1 MASKPT
7 AGYFTSPWRVIV
19 VSTLVT
25 LVGFNLRTVILAVPP
40 VLPLIQH
47 DLGLSYTATGVLTAL
62 PILVL
67 GCCAWPA
74 GLLVGRIG
82 GRRCVTIGLILLSMG
97 TFLRVL
103 WPSIITLYCFT
114 ILLSLGIT
122 IAQTAVPVLAR
133 RWFPRHI
140 GMVAAL
146 FSDGLIIGEAVGAAI
161 TVPIMGQFLG
171 NDAWAETFIVWTI
184 PIVIV
189 LILWFLFAPPEY
201 IHHAGNGVSHPA
213 GTDLSRPPLDISQP
227 AINSDDMDKGDE
239 NEMQIDGDRVVE
251 RRGRD
256 KSVPTVPK
264 RARVNA
270 LHLGI
275 LLGGGSLIYF
285 NMNSWIAVYNAAT
298 HQAGMTS
305 LALGVLNVAQLPV
318 SLGVTFFA
326 QWLAGRRSPF
336 IIAGIICGIAIT
348 GWVFTPAALEPLWAA
363 FLGGSSALVFTLG
376 IALPPLLASQNEVAR
391 LTGITLSLNY
401 CVAFIGP
408 LLGGQLW
415 DRLHIPS
422 LAFFP
427 VLLASIS
434 LIVLSLFLPS
444 RANFGLIAQAGPIE
458 QDETTTATPTL

>member
-7 AGYFTSPWRVIV
+7 DRYFANPWRVIF
-19 VSTLVT
+19 VSTLLT

-47 DLGLSYTATGVLTAL
+47 DLGLSYTETGVLTAL

-82 GRRCVTIGLILLSMG
+82 GRRCVTIGLILLSVG

-146 FSDGLIIGEAVGAAI
+146 FSDGLIIGEAVGAGI

-171 NDAWAETFIVWTI
+171 NDAWGETFVVWTI

-189 LILWFLFAPPEY
+189 LVLWFLFAPPEH
-201 IHHAGNGVSHPA
+201 IHKEPQ
-213 GTDLSRPPLDISQP
+213 ISVAQSTID
-227 AINSDDMDKGDE
+227 ADDVQIGDE
-239 NEMQIDGDRVVE
+239 SLVDGD
-251 RRGRD
+251 GRA
-256 KSVPTVPK
+256 KAVPTVPK
-264 RARVNA
+264 KARVNA

-285 NMNSWIAVYNAAT
+285 NMNSWIAVYNQAT
-298 HQAGMTS
+298 HHAGMTS

-348 GWVFTPAALEPLWAA
+348 GWVLTPAALEPWWAA
-363 FLGGSSALVFTLG
+363 LLGGSSALVFTLG
-376 IALPPLLASQNEVAR
+376 IALPPLLAGQNEVAR

-401 CVAFIGP
+401 CVAFVGP

-415 DRLHIPS
+415 DRLHIPA

-444 RANFGLIAQAGPIE
+444 RANFGLISQTEQAEPN
-458 QDETTTATPTL
+458 ETKTVTPTL

>member
-1 MASKPT
+1 MASKPS
-7 AGYFTSPWRVIV
+7 GRYFANPWRIIV
-19 VSTLVT
+19 VSTLLT

-40 VLPLIQH
+40 VLPLIQR
-47 DLGLSYTATGVLTAL
+47 DLGLSYTETGVLTAL

-67 GCCAWPA
+67 GCFAWPS
-74 GLLVGRIG
+74 GLLIGRIG
-82 GRRCVTIGLILLSMG
+82 GRRCVTIGLILLSLG

-103 WPSIITLYCFT
+103 WPSTISLYCFT

-133 RWFPRHI
+133 RWFPHHI

-146 FSDGLIIGEAVGAAI
+146 FSDGLIIGEAVGAGI

-171 NDAWAETFIVWTI
+171 NDAWAETFVVWTI

-189 LILWFLFAPPEY
+189 LVFWFIFAPPEY
-201 IHHAGNGVSHPA
+201 IHHETTVSA
-213 GTDLSRPPLDISQP
+213 AQP
-227 AINSDDMDKGDE
+227 AIDANDVHIGDGHVVGE
-239 NEMQIDGDRVVE
+239 SGRV
-251 RRGRD
+251 
-256 KSVPTVPK
+256 KAVPTVPK
-264 RARVNA
+264 KARVNA

-285 NMNSWIAVYNAAT
+285 NMNSWIAVYNQAT

-401 CVAFIGP
+401 CVAFVGP

-415 DRLHIPS
+415 DRLHIPA

-427 VLLASIS
+427 VLLASVS

-444 RANFGLIAQAGPIE
+444 RANFGLIAQTGQAEPN
-458 QDETTTATPTL
+458 ETTTVTPML

>member
-7 AGYFTSPWRVIV
+7 GGYFTNPWRVII

-40 VLPLIQH
+40 VLPLIQR

-67 GCCAWPA
+67 GCFAWPS
-74 GLLVGRIG
+74 GLLIGRIG
-82 GRRCVTIGLILLSMG
+82 GRRCVTIGLILLSLG

-133 RWFPRHI
+133 RWFPNHI

-171 NDAWAETFIVWTI
+171 NDAWAATFVIWTV
-184 PIVIV
+184 PVV
-189 LILWFLFAPPEY
+189 LVLALWLLFAPPEF
-201 IHHAGNGVSHPA
+201 IHGDGPNAI
-213 GTDLSRPPLDISQP
+213 GTSVSRPLSTESP
-227 AINSDDMDKGDE
+227 NME
-239 NEMQIDGDRVVE
+239 E
-251 RRGRD
+251 RGRD
-256 KSVPTVPK
+256 TSVSTAPK
-264 RARVNA
+264 KRRVNA

-285 NMNSWIAVYNAAT
+285 NMNSWIAVYNTAT
-298 HQAGMTS
+298 HHAGLTS
-305 LALGVLNVAQLPV
+305 LALGVLNVAQLPS
-318 SLGVTFFA
+318 SLVVTFFA

-336 IIAGIICGIAIT
+336 IVAGVVCGLAIT
-348 GWVFTPAALEPLWAA
+348 GWVLTPASLEPMWAA
-363 FLGGSSALVFTLG
+363 FLGASSALVFTLG
-376 IALPPLLASQNEVAR
+376 IALPPLLASQDEVAR

-401 CVAFIGP
+401 CVAFVGP
-408 LLGGQLW
+408 LIGGQLW
-415 DRLHIPS
+415 DRLHIPA
-422 LAFFP
+422 LAFSP

-444 RANFGLIAQAGPIE
+444 RANFGLISQTGPVE
-458 QDETTTATPTL
+458 RNETTTVTPTL

>member
-1 MASKPT
+1 MASRPT
-7 AGYFTSPWRVIV
+7 NEYFTNPWRVIV
-19 VSTLVT
+19 VAALVT

-47 DLGLSYTATGVLTAL
+47 DLGLSYTETGVLTAL

-82 GRRCVTIGLILLSMG
+82 GRRCVTIGLILLSLG

-171 NDAWAETFIVWTI
+171 NDAWAETFVIWTI

-189 LILWFLFAPPEY
+189 LVLWFIFAPPEH
-201 IHHAGNGVSHPA
+201 IHPETPA
-213 GTDLSRPPLDISQP
+213 TVGTDLSRPLRPHADLQP
-227 AINSDDMDKGDE
+227 TMNADDVQIGDST
-239 NEMQIDGDRVVE
+239 RVVGGG
-251 RRGRD
+251 GRD
-256 KSVPTVPK
+256 KSVPTEPK
-264 RARVNA
+264 KARVNA

-285 NMNSWIAVYNAAT
+285 NMNSWIAVYNTAT

-326 QWLAGRRSPF
+326 QWLAGRRAPF
-336 IIAGIICGIAIT
+336 IVSGIICGIAIT
-348 GWVFTPAALEPLWAA
+348 GWVLTPAALEPWWAA
-363 FLGGSSALVFTLG
+363 MLGGSSALVFTLG
-376 IALPPLLASQNEVAR
+376 IALPPLLAGQNEVAR

-401 CVAFIGP
+401 CVAFVGP

-415 DRLHIPS
+415 DRLHIPA

-427 VLLASIS
+427 VLLASVS

-444 RANFGLIAQAGPIE
+444 RANFGLISHSQSVE
-458 QDETTTATPTL
+458 QNETTVKTL

>member
-7 AGYFTSPWRVIV
+7 GGYFTNPWRVIL

-40 VLPLIQH
+40 VLPLIQR

-67 GCCAWPA
+67 GCFAWPS

-82 GRRCVTIGLILLSMG
+82 GRRCVTIGLILLSLG

-103 WPSIITLYCFT
+103 WPSILSLYCFT

-146 FSDGLIIGEAVGAAI
+146 FSDGLIIGEAVGAGI

-171 NDAWAETFIVWTI
+171 NDAWAATFVIWTV
-184 PIVIV
+184 PIILV
-189 LILWFLFAPPEY
+189 LALWLIFAPPEFIY
-201 IHHAGNGVSHPA
+201 REPSATVGAASARSSEVQTDDEDDVQMGDGGMGESGRAEAAPTVAGN
-213 GTDLSRPPLDISQP
+213 
-227 AINSDDMDKGDE
+227 MD
-239 NEMQIDGDRVVE
+239 N
-251 RRGRD
+251 
-256 KSVPTVPK
+256 VPGQK
-264 RARVNA
+264 KARVNS

-285 NMNSWIAVYNAAT
+285 NMNSWIAVYNTAT
-298 HQAGMTS
+298 HHAGITS

-348 GWVFTPAALEPLWAA
+348 GWVFTPAALEPWWAA
-363 FLGGSSALVFTLG
+363 LLGGSSALVFTLG
-376 IALPPLLASQNEVAR
+376 IALPPLLASHDEVAR

-401 CVAFIGP
+401 CVAFVGP
-408 LLGGQLW
+408 LIGGQLW
-415 DRLHIPS
+415 DRLHIPA

-434 LIVLSLFLPS
+434 LIVLSLFLP
-444 RANFGLIAQAGPIE
+444 
-458 QDETTTATPTL
+458 

>member
-1 MASKPT
+1 MASKP
-7 AGYFTSPWRVIV
+7 ANGYFTNPWRVVV

-40 VLPLIQH
+40 ILPLIQR

-74 GLLVGRIG
+74 GMLVGRIG
-82 GRRCVTIGLILLSMG
+82 GRRCVTIGLILLSLG

-103 WPSIITLYCFT
+103 WPSIISLYCFT

-146 FSDGLIIGEAVGAAI
+146 FSDGLIIGEAVGAGI

-171 NDAWAETFIVWTI
+171 NDAWHATFVVWTI
-184 PIVIV
+184 PIIIV
-189 LILWFLFAPPEY
+189 LALWFIFAPPEHIY
-201 IHHAGNGVSHPA
+201 PV
-213 GTDLSRPPLDISQP
+213 GTDLSRPPRPHADSQP
-227 AINSDDMDKGDE
+227 SINADHVQMGDDGRIVDD
-239 NEMQIDGDRVVE
+239 MQIDDGHVVKG
-251 RRGRD
+251 RGRD
-256 KSVPTVPK
+256 QSVPTGS
-264 RARVNA
+264 RVNA

-285 NMNSWIAVYNAAT
+285 NMNSWIAVYNTAT
-298 HQAGMTS
+298 HHAGITS

-326 QWLAGRRSPF
+326 QWLAGRRAPF
-336 IIAGIICGIAIT
+336 IVAGIICGIAIT
-348 GWVFTPAALEPLWAA
+348 GWVLTPAALEPWWAA
-363 FLGGSSALVFTLG
+363 LLGGSSALVFTLG

-415 DRLHIPS
+415 DRLHIPA

-444 RANFGLIAQAGPIE
+444 RANFGLIAHTGPVE
-458 QDETTTATPTL
+458 RDETTTVTPIL

>member
-1 MASKPT
+1 MASRPG
-7 AGYFTSPWRVIV
+7 GYFANPWRAIV
-19 VSTLVT
+19 VATLIT

-40 VLPLIQH
+40 VLPLIQR
-47 DLGLSYTATGVLTAL
+47 DLGLSYTETGVLTAL

-67 GCCAWPA
+67 GCCAWPS
-74 GLLVGRIG
+74 GLLIGRIG
-82 GRRCVTIGLILLSMG
+82 GRRCVAIGMFLLGLG

-103 WPSIITLYCFT
+103 WPSMISLYCFT

-133 RWFPRHI
+133 RWFPNHI

-171 NDAWAETFIVWTI
+171 NDAWAATFVLWTV
-184 PIVIV
+184 PVV
-189 LILWFLFAPPEY
+189 LVLVLWLLFAPPEF
-201 IHHAGNGVSHPA
+201 IHGEVV
-213 GTDLSRPPLDISQP
+213 GTDLSRPPSLRADELLVGTDSSRP
-227 AINSDDMDKGDE
+227 RSPVSDDAGDVME
-239 NEMQIDGDRVVE
+239 G
-251 RRGRD
+251 GRD
-256 KSVPTVPK
+256 ESVPTSDAAEPK
-264 RARVNA
+264 KRRVNA

-285 NMNSWIAVYNAAT
+285 NMNSWIAVYNTAT
-298 HQAGMTS
+298 HHVGLTS
-305 LALGVLNVAQLPV
+305 LALGVLNVAQLPS

-336 IIAGIICGIAIT
+336 IVAGVVCGISIAG
-348 GWVFTPAALEPLWAA
+348 WVLTPASLEPMWAA
-363 FLGGSSALVFTLG
+363 FLGASSALVFTLG
-376 IALPPLLASQNEVAR
+376 IALPPLLASHDEVAR

-401 CVAFIGP
+401 CVAFVGP

-415 DRLHIPS
+415 DRLHIPA

-427 VLLASIS
+427 VLLASLS

-444 RANFGLIAQAGPIE
+444 RANFGLISHTGGTE
-458 QDETTTATPTL
+458 RDETPVTPTL

>member
-1 MASKPT
+1 MAFKPT
-7 AGYFTSPWRVIV
+7 DGYFANPGRVIV

-47 DLGLSYTATGVLTAL
+47 DLGLSYTETGVLTAL

-82 GRRCVTIGLILLSMG
+82 GRRCVTIGLILLSLG

-114 ILLSLGIT
+114 ILLSFGIT

-133 RWFPRHI
+133 RWFPHHI

-171 NDAWAETFIVWTI
+171 NDAWAATFVIWTI

-189 LILWFLFAPPEY
+189 LVLWFLFAPPEHIY
-201 IHHAGNGVSHPA
+201 PVGNDVSRSPRLYV
-213 GTDLSRPPLDISQP
+213 DLQP
-227 AINSDDMDKGDE
+227 SINVDDVQMGD
-239 NEMQIDGDRVVE
+239 GRVVGE
-251 RRGRD
+251 SGRAGRAEA
-256 KSVPTVPK
+256 VPTAPK
-264 RARVNA
+264 KAGVNA

-285 NMNSWIAVYNAAT
+285 NMNSWIAVYNTAT
-298 HQAGMTS
+298 HHAGVTS

-326 QWLAGRRSPF
+326 QWLAGRRAPF

-348 GWVFTPAALEPLWAA
+348 GWVLTPAALEPWWAA
-363 FLGGSSALVFTLG
+363 LLGGSSALVFTLG
-376 IALPPLLASQNEVAR
+376 IALPPLLAGQNEVAR

-401 CVAFIGP
+401 CVAFVGP

-415 DRLHIPS
+415 DRLHIPA

-444 RANFGLIAQAGPIE
+444 RANFGLISQAGQAEPGK
-458 QDETTTATPTL
+458 TTTVTPML

>member
-7 AGYFTSPWRVIV
+7 NGYFTSPWRVIF

-40 VLPLIQH
+40 ILPLIQH

-82 GRRCVTIGLILLSMG
+82 GRRCVTIGLLLLSVG

-146 FSDGLIIGEAVGAAI
+146 FSDGLIIGEAVGAGI

-171 NDAWAETFIVWTI
+171 NDAWAETFVVWTI

-189 LILWFLFAPPEY
+189 LVLWFLFAPPEY
-201 IHHAGNGVSHPA
+201 IHPETPVSA
-213 GTDLSRPPLDISQP
+213 SQP
-227 AINSDDMDKGDE
+227 TIDVNDVQMGD
-239 NEMQIDGDRVVE
+239 GRVVGE
-251 RRGRD
+251 SGRA
-256 KSVPTVPK
+256 KAVPTAPK
-264 RARVNA
+264 KSRVNA

-285 NMNSWIAVYNAAT
+285 NMNSWIAVYNQAT

-336 IIAGIICGIAIT
+336 IVSGIICGIAIT
-348 GWVFTPAALEPLWAA
+348 GWVLTPAAWEPWWAA
-363 FLGGSSALVFTLG
+363 LLGGSSALVFTLG

-415 DRLHIPS
+415 DRLHIPA

-444 RANFGLIAQAGPIE
+444 RANFGLISQTEQAEPN
-458 QDETTTATPTL
+458 ETKTVTPTL

>member
-7 AGYFTSPWRVIV
+7 AGYFTNPWRVIL

-47 DLGLSYTATGVLTAL
+47 DLGLSYTETGVLTAL

-82 GRRCVTIGLILLSMG
+82 GRRCVTIGLILLSVG

-103 WPSIITLYCFT
+103 WPSIITLYGFT

-146 FSDGLIIGEAVGAAI
+146 FSDGLIIGEAVGAGI

-171 NDAWAETFIVWTI
+171 NDAWAETFVVWTI

-189 LILWFLFAPPEY
+189 LVLWFLFAPPEY
-201 IHHAGNGVSHPA
+201 IHRETPA
-213 GTDLSRPPLDISQP
+213 SAAQP
-227 AINSDDMDKGDE
+227 TINVDDVQIGD
-239 NEMQIDGDRVVE
+239 GRAVE
-251 RRGRD
+251 RRGRAEA
-256 KSVPTVPK
+256 VPTEPK
-264 RARVNA
+264 KARVNA

-285 NMNSWIAVYNAAT
+285 NMNSWIAVYNQAT

-336 IIAGIICGIAIT
+336 IISGIICGIAIT
-348 GWVFTPAALEPLWAA
+348 GWVFTPAALEPWWAA
-363 FLGGSSALVFTLG
+363 LLGGSSALVFTLG

-415 DRLHIPS
+415 DRLHIPA

-444 RANFGLIAQAGPIE
+444 RANFGLISQSGSVE
-458 QDETTTATPTL
+458 RDETTTVTPTL